1 MVRYPHHLHPAVA
14 LERVRWTDLEPAAGP
29 GGRAFKGT
37 LGEPT
42 YEMMSEERYLTF
54 WTKSGVTCTL
64 GPVSPEIELDIV
76 RRCPP
81 ELTRK
86 DINVSEM

>member
-1 MVRYPHHLHPAVA
+1 MVRYPHHLYPAVA
-14 LERVRWTDLEPAAGP
+14 PERARWTDLEQAAGP

-42 YEMMSEERYLTF
+42 HEMLPEERYLTF
-54 WTKSGVTCTL
+54 RTKSGLTCTL
-64 GPVSPEIELDIV
+64 GPVSPEIELAIV

-86 DINVSEM
+86 DVNVAEM